1 MGLGMRVV
9 GGKQG
14 PDNKLGAYVTWLVRG
29 GPADMAGIAEGRPMM
44 S

>member
-14 PDNKLGAYVTWLVRG
+14 QDGKLGAFVMWLIKG
-29 GPADMAGIAEGRPMM
+29 GPADMGGIAEGNRL
-44 S
+44 